1 MADFQYLV
9 LNSIG
14 NLAEEF
20 RICDS
25 KDLKSSIIDLLD
37 GGSLF
42 SEIEVYKIFKTKI
55 ELDIKIIEEGD
66 SNG

>member
-1 MADFQYLV
+1 MADCQYLV
-9 LNSIG
+9 LNSLG

-20 RICDS
+20 RISDS
-25 KDLKSSIIDLLD
+25 KDLKASIIEFLD

-42 SEIEVYKIFKTKI
+42 SEIEVYKIVKTEI
-55 ELDIKIIEEGD
+55 EIDINIIENGD